1 MISISETL
9 LSVIAHSIIG
19 LCGGFL
25 FLILSPHVLISRS
38 QCRVMSKL
46 RIDYVPIDKIRPYEN
61 NPRQNEDAIPLVK
74 KSIEEF
80 GFQVPLV
87 LDKDLVVV
95 TGHTRLAA
103 AKELGMTELP
113 CIIAK
118 DLSPE
123 KAKAFR
129 LSDNKVA
136 EAAGWDWS
144 LLQMELDELSDFG
157 FDMEDFGFI
166 DYDAIDDMP
175 VAPDDA
181 RAQAREDDDD
191 EVEFVDDPGQDIP
204 VRGTGRR
211 TVTVFCDDE
220 DQYTSLIDLLG
231 AMGYRYK

>member
-1 MISISETL
+1 M
-9 LSVIAHSIIG
+9 G
-19 LCGGFL
+19 
-25 FLILSPHVLISRS
+25 
-38 QCRVMSKL
+38 KL
-46 RIDYVPIDKIRPYEN
+46 RIEYVPVDRIRPYEN
-61 NPRQNEDAIPLVK
+61 NPRLNEDAIPLVR

-129 LSDNKVA
+129 LADNKVS
-136 EAAGWDWS
+136 EAAGWDFTA
-144 LLQMELDELSDFG
+144 LQYEMEELGDFG

-181 RAQAREDDDD
+181 RTQERETQ
-191 EVEFVDDPGQDIP
+191 VEYVEDAGQGIPIPGQ
-204 VRGTGRR
+204 RQL
-211 TVTVFCDDE
+211 TVTVFCDDD
-220 DQYTSLIDLLG
+220 DQYVALRDMLDT
-231 AMGYRYK
+231 MGFRYR

>member
-1 MISISETL
+1 
-9 LSVIAHSIIG
+9 
-19 LCGGFL
+19 
-25 FLILSPHVLISRS
+25 
-38 QCRVMSKL
+38 MSKL
-46 RIDYVPIDKIRPYEN
+46 RIDYVPIDKIKPYEN
-61 NPRQNEDAIPLVK
+61 NPRQNEDAIPLVR

-103 AKELGMTELP
+103 AKELGMAELP

-129 LSDNKVA
+129 LSDNKSG
-136 EAAGWDWS
+136 EISGWDFE
-144 LLQMELDELSDFG
+144 LLQEELGELKDFG

-181 RAQAREDDDD
+181 RAQAREDADD

>member
-1 MISISETL
+1 M
-9 LSVIAHSIIG
+9 G
-19 LCGGFL
+19 
-25 FLILSPHVLISRS
+25 
-38 QCRVMSKL
+38 KL

-61 NPRQNEDAIPLVK
+61 NPRDNADAIPLVR

-129 LSDNKVA
+129 LSDNKVS
-136 EAAGWDWS
+136 EAAGWSWD
-144 LLQMELDELSDFG
+144 LLQDELDELADFG

-166 DYDAIDDMP
+166 DYDAIDEMP
-175 VAPDDA
+175 VAPDDV
-181 RAQAREDDDD
+181 REQEKGVAD
-191 EVEFVDDPGQDIP
+191 VEFVDDPGRDIP
-204 VRGTGRR
+204 VPDGRR
-211 TVTVFCDDE
+211 TVTVFCADDE
-220 DQYTSLIDLLG
+220 QYYALRDMLN
-231 AMGYRYK
+231 AMGYRFR

>member
-1 MISISETL
+1 M
-9 LSVIAHSIIG
+9 G
-19 LCGGFL
+19 
-25 FLILSPHVLISRS
+25 
-38 QCRVMSKL
+38 KL
-46 RIDYVPIDKIRPYEN
+46 RIDYIPIDKIRPYEN
-61 NPRQNEDAIPLVK
+61 NPRDNADAIPLVR

-129 LSDNKVA
+129 LSDNRVA
-136 EAAGWDWS
+136 ESAGWDFD

-166 DYDAIDDMP
+166 DYDAIDEMP
-175 VAPDDA
+175 VAPDDV
-181 RAQAREDDDD
+181 RAQEKGVA
-191 EVEFVDDPGQDIP
+191 EVEFVDDPGRDIP
-204 VRGTGRR
+204 VPDGRH
-211 TVTVFCDDE
+211 TVTVFCSDDE
-220 DQYTSLIDLLG
+220 QYYALRDMLD
-231 AMGYRYK
+231 AMGYRYR